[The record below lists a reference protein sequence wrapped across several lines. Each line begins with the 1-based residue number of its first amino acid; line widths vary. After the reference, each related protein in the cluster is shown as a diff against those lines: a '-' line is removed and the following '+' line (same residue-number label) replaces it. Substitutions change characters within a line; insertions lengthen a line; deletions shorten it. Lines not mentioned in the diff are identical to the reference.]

1 MTATDDHQ
9 YYFKSS
15 SSSVKAHPHSVGH
28 STLSTSIGSEVSLT
42 EARENNIVEIGGTVR
57 LLSLSYE
64 RIGTAL
70 TMSGTVLHG
79 QDLPAGYVKVAI
91 NAVDEN
97 VVSWPTLKS
106 DECLLTSGSITAC
119 TN

>member
-1 MTATDDHQ
+1 MTISITLNR
-9 YYFKSS
+9 
-15 SSSVKAHPHSVGH
+15 VKAQPRSVGH
-28 STLSTSIGSEVSLT
+28 STLSTSVGSEVSLT

-57 LLSLSYE
+57 LLSSSYE

-79 QDLPAGYVKVAI
+79 RDLPAGYVKVAI

-106 DECLLTSGSITAC
+106 DECLLTSRSITAWPIRF
-119 TN
+119 TRKL